1 MKKLIVPIIIGLVM
15 FGAAFGGAFYFF
27 RSDKAR
33 EEAAI
38 KAVTETVLAALQKQG
53 KAVVYTGR
61 VVAVA
66 APEAAAPAPAPAA
79 PDAGKK
85 GEGDAAPHSPAAAP
99 PAAHKDAAHKEEA
112 VHTPAVAHAEEAE
125 THDASPA
132 AVPGGKYAIVP
143 ATVRYEVDFKALRKQ
158 DVVWD
163 DEAHALKVTLP
174 APSIAEPEIDAAN
187 IRQIGGAAPEDAVR
201 RGALGALLEQ
211 AREEAA
217 LGQAR
222 ETARQMVERAFALP
236 LLVEGVKKAKVVVRF
251 ADEPADED
259 EEEGGGA
266 PGGH

>member
-33 EEAAI
+33 QEAAI
-38 KAVTETVLAALQKQG
+38 KSVTATVLEALQKQG

-66 APEAAAPAPAPAA
+66 APDAAEVPEPAAPKTEAAPHAPDAAATHTDTAHKEVAAPHAPVPAAAHADEEAEGAHSAPAA
-79 PDAGKK
+79 G
-85 GEGDAAPHSPAAAP
+85 
-99 PAAHKDAAHKEEA
+99 
-112 VHTPAVAHAEEAE
+112 
-125 THDASPA
+125 
-132 AVPGGKYAIVP
+132 PGGKYAIVP
-143 ATVRYEVDFKALRKQ
+143 ATVRYELDFKALRNK

-163 DEAHALKVTLP
+163 EEAQALKVMLP
-174 APSIAEPEIDAAN
+174 ALTIAEPEIDAAN
-187 IRQIGGAAPEDAVR
+187 IRQIGGSAPEDAVR
-201 RGALGALLEQ
+201 RGALGSLLEQ
-211 AREEAA
+211 AREDSA

-222 ETARQMVERAFALP
+222 ETARQMVERAFAMP